1 MSRILLAWEL
11 GGGFGHLAP
20 FLSLAPRLLARGHTL
35 HIAARE
41 IAGACR
47 AVGDLPITLHQAPLC
62 LSTYSGLQEPP
73 LNFAEI
79 LMRYGY
85 LDPPML
91 RAMITAWRTLLD
103 MTRAELLIA
112 DHAPTALLAAR
123 LSGMPTA
130 VIGTPFSVP
139 PDLHPTPNMRP
150 WVEVPAARLA
160 DSDARVLAV
169 VNTALP
175 AGAEPVT
182 AIRAIFSGAAQFF
195 LGVPETDPYGPRDA
209 AIYVGPSNRGTGT
222 ALPAWPDGPGK
233 RVLVYLRGDYRHAEA
248 TMNALAARGARV
260 IAYVPGA
267 DQKLVQ
273 LMTTLGVAVAAE
285 PVDMVRL
292 LRQADICVANG
303 PGTALAALQAGVPVL
318 MLPTQLEN
326 FLFALAL
333 QRKGVGAV
341 IHPDQASPDFA
352 GALADLLAGD
362 KYAAGARAFA
372 ERYPDTTVGTIAEQV
387 VARIEALTAGHQ
399 EGRA

>member
-1 MSRILLAWEL
+1 
-11 GGGFGHLAP
+11 
-20 FLSLAPRLLARGHTL
+20 
-35 HIAARE
+35 
-41 IAGACR
+41 
-47 AVGDLPITLHQAPLC
+47 
-62 LSTYSGLQEPP
+62 
-73 LNFAEI
+73 
-79 LMRYGY
+79 
-85 LDPPML
+85 
-91 RAMITAWRTLLD
+91 
-103 MTRAELLIA
+103 
-112 DHAPTALLAAR
+112 
-123 LSGMPTA
+123 
-130 VIGTPFSVP
+130 
-139 PDLHPTPNMRP
+139 
-150 WVEVPAARLA
+150 
-160 DSDARVLAV
+160 
-169 VNTALP
+169 
-175 AGAEPVT
+175 
-182 AIRAIFSGAAQFF
+182 
-195 LGVPETDPYGPRDA
+195 
-209 AIYVGPSNRGTGT
+209 
-222 ALPAWPDGPGK
+222 
-233 RVLVYLRGDYRHAEA
+233 
-248 TMNALAARGARV
+248 
-260 IAYVPGA
+260 VPGA